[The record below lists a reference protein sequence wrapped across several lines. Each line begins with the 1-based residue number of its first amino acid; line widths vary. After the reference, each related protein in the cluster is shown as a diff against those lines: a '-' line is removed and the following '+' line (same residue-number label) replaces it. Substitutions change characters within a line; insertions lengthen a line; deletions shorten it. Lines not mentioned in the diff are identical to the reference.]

1 MWRNNIQYVAAISGG
16 SVAYQWRM
24 SMCQCNVSVIIN
36 SNQWRDNQPVIIPRR
51 KLANKR
57 QLKISNVNT

>member
-24 SMCQCNVSVIIN
+24 SMCQCQCQRNN
-36 SNQWRDNQPVIIPRR
+36 
-51 KLANKR
+51 
-57 QLKISNVNT
+57 QLKSMA